1 MKLGMS
7 VEHVRRCLCTILLP
21 ILYKMIG
28 APHDY
33 VCDILHIPHHI
44 QVKKRSIG
52 CIRLRGSRRRGGAL
66 SPSMIPRWR
75 LLDCRVEEIEEKERD
90 LRSTEEG
97 EERARAPKALT
108 SG

>member
-1 MKLGMS
+1 MIMS
-7 VEHVRRCLCTILLP
+7 VKKKLMSSKRLTNVE
-21 ILYKMIG
+21 
-28 APHDY
+28 D
-33 VCDILHIPHHI
+33 CDILHIPHHI
-44 QVKKRSIG
+44 QAKKRSIG
-52 CIRLRGSRRRGGAL
+52 CSRLRGSRRRGEAL

-90 LRSTEEG
+90 LRSTEEE